1 MMKKVILL
9 LGLML
14 ISCSKDSGGD
24 SPNSESPE
32 EKLKFTLTVSAGEGG
47 SVDTAGGTYPEGTS
61 VTITATPDANYE
73 FDAWSGTETSSENP
87 LTFNLTSNENVT
99 ANFKREDP
107 IIGIWSAVFYEGT
120 EDEYVEYVTFEP
132 DGTLYVLSLSYTD
145 GAVDPGFSYLCSG
158 SWSNNDPNGNLSN
171 LNQSYLFELI
181 SCSDGDGGDS
191 GTISITFESNY
202 EVFSVEG
209 FDGNYSLIDSQD
221 TDGDSVPDHLDLCPD
236 TSAGAVVDEYSC

>member
-1 MMKKVILL
+1 MMKKAIILT
-9 LGLML
+9 GLII
-14 ISCSKDSGGD
+14 ISCGKDSGGD
-24 SPNSESPE
+24 LPPIEP
-32 EKLKFTLTVSAGEGG
+32 LKFTLTVSAGEGG
-47 SVDTAGGTYPEGTS
+47 SVDTAGGTYNEGTS
-61 VTITATPDANYE
+61 LTITATPDSSYE
-73 FDAWSGTETSSENP
+73 FDGWSGTETSSENP

-99 ANFKREDP
+99 ANFKRKDP
-107 IIGIWSAVFYEGT
+107 IIGIWSAVFFEGT

-132 DGTLYVLSLSYTD
+132 DGTLYALSLSYSNGT
-145 GAVDPGFSYLCSG
+145 VDSEFGYLCSG

-181 SCSDGDGGDS
+181 SCSDGEGGDS

-202 EVFSVEG
+202 EMFSVEG

-236 TSAGAVVDEYSC
+236 TSAGAVVDEYGC